1 MHKSFHSIPRALCIA
16 LVLCSPSALAQERVL
31 QKPESFIVEQFP
43 DNPKPKLLWLSQ
55 QERSEVTRIF
65 GHAPAQ
71 LRQRYWTDGT
81 RTLWILEEIGK
92 EELIT
97 AGLVVKQGRMEK
109 AKILVY
115 RENRGM
121 EISYPA
127 FLSQIPGISLTDDHY
142 LTRNIDGISGA
153 TLSVQAMVRMTRAA
167 LYLDQLARRELAVP
181 AKGETK

>member
-1 MHKSFHSIPRALCIA
+1 MCITLALFA
-16 LVLCSPSALAQERVL
+16 PNVLAQERVL
-31 QKPESFIVEQFP
+31 QQPESFVAEQFP
-43 DNPKPKLLWLSQ
+43 GNQKPSLLWLSQ
-55 QERSEVTRIF
+55 QERTEISRIL
-65 GHAPAQ
+65 GHAPTQ
-71 LRQRYWTDGT
+71 LRQRYWSDGT

-97 AGLVVKQGRMEK
+97 AGLVVKQGRIEK

-127 FLSQIPGISLTDDHY
+127 FLNQFPGISLTEDRH
-142 LTRNIDGISGA
+142 LSRNIDGISGA

-167 LYLDQLARRELAVP
+167 LYFDQLTRSEQALP
-181 AKGETK
+181 AKGNIK